1 MVFIDFDTDLID
13 HPKLSEEIGNVLRN
27 FHKSVFGT
35 FWSYWSLQFTEEYWN
50 LRSPELYV
58 HTEIEIY
65 NIGHYVTMTYLD
77 LDLDPTITMFL
88 IPLLTS

>member
-1 MVFIDFDTDLID
+1 M
-13 HPKLSEEIGNVLRN
+13 
-27 FHKSVFGT
+27 
-35 FWSYWSLQFTEEYWN
+35 
-50 LRSPELYV
+50 

-88 IPLLTS
+88 IPLLTCS